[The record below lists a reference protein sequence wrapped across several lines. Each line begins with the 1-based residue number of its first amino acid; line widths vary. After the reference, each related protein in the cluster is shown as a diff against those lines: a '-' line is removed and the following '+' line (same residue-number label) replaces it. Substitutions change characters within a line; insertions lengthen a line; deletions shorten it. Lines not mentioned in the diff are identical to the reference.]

1 MKVLKTLLVDDERL
15 SLQMM
20 KGIIDWGSFGIEIA
34 DTAMDG
40 MEALDKFIK
49 LSPGLIIT
57 DIRMPRLNGL
67 EFIKKV
73 REINDQTEIL
83 LISAYADFGY
93 VKEAISLGCANYLLK
108 PVDETELQKT
118 LQAIVSKIASR
129 DISRRLVDKSEA
141 MKKRQILRE
150 YMKTGFRSVKALE
163 LLKDMG
169 APPMALMDVKL
180 QHETINEYSGV
191 KSIAADQL
199 GYIQES
205 MEEIASKSCRSLAFE
220 LDNYSFTVLA
230 ATLDMRILQNIAQ
243 EILHFLKN
251 ELGLTAMACISR
263 IAYREEDL
271 PALYA
276 QTLKLNKYGQFLRR
290 TDVLG
295 YGLNCSEDE
304 VEKASFTEHLKDLEL
319 ALNQRNAGEASRIL
333 REVLDEAVR
342 MGPRDLGKVYD
353 FCFEAVLKARSLIM
367 AGENASNNSRLTDIT
382 YQQVAANDSMD
393 ALLNFMTHVFSAV
406 CRVEKGEKGRYS
418 RLVESSITFLNK
430 HYARNIS
437 LEEICTYLSVSRNYF
452 SSLFKRDTGISLWAY
467 LTAIR
472 MGKARELLRDTDLR
486 SHEIA
491 YSVGYDNPSYFS
503 KLFKK
508 LHNQTPNEFRA
519 ESREGRESR

>member
-1 MKVLKTLLVDDERL
+1 LLKALLVDDERL

-20 KGIIDWGSFGIEIA
+20 KGIIDWGRFGIEIA
-34 DTAMDG
+34 DTAADG
-40 MEALDKFIK
+40 MEALEKFIK

-73 REINDQTEIL
+73 REINDQTEIM

-118 LQAIVSKIASR
+118 IQSIVLKISSR
-129 DISRRLVDKSEA
+129 DISRRLADKSET

-169 APPMALMDVKL
+169 TPPMALMDVRL
-180 QHETINEYSGV
+180 RHETINEYTGV

-205 MEEIASKSCRSLAFE
+205 MEEIAAKSCRSLAFE
-220 LDNYSFTVLA
+220 LENYSFTILMVA
-230 ATLDMRILQNIAQ
+230 EDIRILQSTAQ
-243 EILHFLKN
+243 EILQFLKS
-251 ELGLTAMACISR
+251 ELGLSAMACISR
-263 IAYREEDL
+263 IACHSEDL

-276 QTLKLNKYGQFLRR
+276 QTLKLNKYGQFLRS

-295 YGLNCSEDE
+295 YGINCSEDE
-304 VEKASFTEHLKDLEL
+304 VEQACFTEQLKDLEL
-319 ALNQRNAGEASRIL
+319 ALGQRNVGEATRIL

-342 MGPRDLGKVYD
+342 LGPTELGKVYD
-353 FCFEAVLKARSLIM
+353 FCFEAVLKARSLISN
-367 AGENASNNSRLTDIT
+367 ENSSEYSRLTDIT

-393 ALLNFMTHVFSAV
+393 ALLAFMTNVFSAV
-406 CRVEKGEKGRYS
+406 CRVEKGEKGKYS
-418 RLVESSITFLNK
+418 RLVESSIAFLNK

-437 LEEICTYLSVSRNYF
+437 LDEICTFLTVSRNYF

-467 LTAIR
+467 LTTIR

-486 SHEIA
+486 SHEVA

-508 LHNQTPNEFRA
+508 LHNQTPNEYRA
-519 ESREGRESR
+519 ISREGRGSL

>member
-1 MKVLKTLLVDDERL
+1 MLKALLVDDERL

-20 KGIIDWGSFGIEIA
+20 KNIIDWGSFGIEIA

-40 MEALDKFIK
+40 MEALDKFQK

-73 REINDQTEIL
+73 REINDQAEIL

-108 PVDETELQKT
+108 PVDEIELQKA

-129 DISRRLVDKSEA
+129 DISRRQADKSEA

-150 YMKTGFRSVKALE
+150 YMKTGFRSAKALE
-163 LLKDMG
+163 LLKAMG

-180 QHETINEYSGV
+180 RHETINDYSGV
-191 KSIAADQL
+191 KSIADGQM

-205 MEEIASKSCRSLAFE
+205 MEEIASKSCRSLVFE
-220 LDNYSFTVLA
+220 LDNYSFTILT
-230 ATLDMRILQNIAQ
+230 ATADINQLNDTAQ
-243 EILHFLKN
+243 EILIFLKS
-251 ELGLTAMACISR
+251 ELGLNAMACISR
-263 IAYREEDL
+263 AAYKEDDL

-276 QTLKLNKYGQFLRR
+276 QVLKLAKYGQFLSS
-290 TDVLG
+290 TDILG

-304 VEKASFTEHLKDLEL
+304 VEQVSFTEHLKDLEL
-319 ALNQRNAGEASRIL
+319 ALSQRNAGESSRIL

-342 MGPRDLGKVYD
+342 LGPRDLGKVYD
-353 FCFEAVLKARSLIM
+353 FCFEAVLKARSLLM
-367 AGENASNNSRLTDIT
+367 AGENALDSSRWKDIT

-393 ALLNFMTHVFSAV
+393 ALLTFMTNLFTAV
-406 CRVEKGEKGRYS
+406 CRVEKGDKGKYS
-418 RLVESSITFLNK
+418 RLVESSIAFLNK

-437 LEEICTYLSVSRNYF
+437 LEEICTHLSVSRNYF

-467 LTAIR
+467 LTTIR

-491 YSVGYDNPSYFS
+491 YAVGYDNPSYFS

-508 LHNQTPNEFRA
+508 LHNQTPNEFRVS
-519 ESREGRESR
+519 SREGRESR

>member
-1 MKVLKTLLVDDERL
+1 MLKALLVDDERL
-15 SLQMM
+15 SLLMM

-34 DTAMDG
+34 DTALDG
-40 MEALDKFIK
+40 MEALDKFRQ

-67 EFIKKV
+67 EFVKKV
-73 REINDQTEIL
+73 REINDQAEIL

-108 PVDETELQKT
+108 PIDETELQKT

-129 DISRRLVDKSEA
+129 DISRRLVDRSEA

-180 QHETINEYSGV
+180 KHETINEYSGV
-191 KSIAADQL
+191 KSIAAGQM

-205 MEEIASKSCRSLAFE
+205 LEEIAAKCCRSLAFE
-220 LDNYSFTVLA
+220 LDNYSFTILM
-230 ATLDMRILQNIAQ
+230 ATADINSLHNTAQDILV
-243 EILHFLKN
+243 FMKG
-251 ELGLTAMACISR
+251 ELGLHAMACISR
-263 IAYREEDL
+263 VANQAEDL
-271 PALYA
+271 PVLYA
-276 QTLKLNKYGQFLRR
+276 QTLKLAKYGQFLRG

-304 VEKASFTEHLKDLEL
+304 VEQLSFAEHLKDLEL
-319 ALNQRNAGEASRIL
+319 ALTQRNAGESSRIL

-342 MGPRDLGKVYD
+342 LGPTELGKVYD
-353 FCFEAVLKARSLIM
+353 FCFEAVLKAKSLLKA
-367 AGENASNNSRLTDIT
+367 AGDDPDYSRLMDIT

-393 ALLNFMTHVFSAV
+393 ALLSFMTNMFSAV
-406 CRVEKGEKGRYS
+406 CRVEKGEKGKYS

-472 MGKARELLRDTDLR
+472 MGKARELLRETDLR

-491 YSVGYDNPSYFS
+491 YAVGYDNPSYFS

-508 LHNQTPNEFRA
+508 LHNQTPNEYRSC
-519 ESREGRESR
+519 SREGGESR

>member
-1 MKVLKTLLVDDERL
+1 LLKALLVDDERL

-20 KGIIDWGSFGIEIA
+20 KGIIDWGRFGIEIA
-34 DTAMDG
+34 DTAADG
-40 MEALDKFIK
+40 MEALEKFTK
-49 LSPGLIIT
+49 LAPGLIIT

-118 LQAIVSKIASR
+118 LQSIVLKISSR

-163 LLKDMG
+163 LLRDMG

-180 QHETINEYSGV
+180 RHETINEYTGV

-199 GYIQES
+199 GYVQES

-220 LDNYSFTVLA
+220 LDNYSFTILM
-230 ATLDMRILQNIAQ
+230 ATADIRILQSTAQ
-243 EILHFLKN
+243 ELLSFLKS
-251 ELGLTAMACISR
+251 ELGLNAMVCISR
-263 IAYREEDL
+263 IACHYEDL

-276 QTLKLNKYGQFLRR
+276 QTLKLNKYGQFLRS

-295 YGLNCSEDE
+295 YGINCSEDE
-304 VEKASFTEHLKDLEL
+304 VEQVSFTEHLKDLEL
-319 ALNQRNAGEASRIL
+319 ALNQRNVGEATRIL

-342 MGPRDLGKVYD
+342 LGPHELGKTYD
-353 FCFEAVLKARSLIM
+353 FCFEAVLKARGLIM
-367 AGENASNNSRLTDIT
+367 ASENASEHSRLTDIT

-393 ALLNFMTHVFSAV
+393 ALLAFMTGIFSAV

-418 RLVESSITFLNK
+418 RLVESSIAFLNK

-437 LEEICTYLSVSRNYF
+437 LEEICTSLSVSRNYF
-452 SSLFKRDTGISLWAY
+452 SSLFKKDTGISLWAY
-467 LTAIR
+467 LTNIR
-472 MGKARELLRDTDLR
+472 MGKARELLKDTDLR

-508 LHNQTPNEFRA
+508 LHNQTPNEYRA
-519 ESREGRESR
+519 FVREGRESQ

>member
-1 MKVLKTLLVDDERL
+1 MLLKALLVDDERL

-20 KGIIDWGSFGIEIA
+20 KGIINWGRFGIEIA
-34 DTAMDG
+34 DTAADG
-40 MEALDKFIK
+40 MEALEKFMK

-57 DIRMPRLNGL
+57 DIEMPRLSGL

-83 LISAYADFGY
+83 LISAYADFSY

-108 PVDETELQKT
+108 PVDETELEKT
-118 LQAIVSKIASR
+118 LQAIVLKIASR

-141 MKKRQILRE
+141 MKKRQILQE
-150 YMKTGFRSVKALE
+150 YIKTGLRSVKALE
-163 LLKDMG
+163 LLRDMG

-180 QHETINEYSGV
+180 RHETINEYTGV
-191 KSIAADQL
+191 KSIVADQM

-205 MEEIASKSCRSLAFE
+205 LEEIASKSCRSLAFE
-220 LDNYSFTVLA
+220 LDNYSFTILMA
-230 ATLDMRILQNIAQ
+230 AADIHILKSTAQDILQ
-243 EILHFLKN
+243 FLKS
-251 ELGLTAMACISR
+251 ELGLYAMACISR
-263 IAYREEDL
+263 IAYHYEDL
-271 PALYA
+271 PALYT

-304 VEKASFTEHLKDLEL
+304 VEQVSFTEYLKDLEL
-319 ALNQRNAGEASRIL
+319 ALGQRNAGESSRIL

-342 MGPRDLGKVYD
+342 LGPTELGRVYD
-353 FCFEAVLKARSLIM
+353 FCFEAVLKARSLLTES
-367 AGENASNNSRLTDIT
+367 ENASDHPHLKDIT

-393 ALLNFMTHVFSAV
+393 ALLSFMTNIFSSV
-406 CRVEKGEKGRYS
+406 CRMEKGEKGRYS
-418 RLVESSITFLNK
+418 RLVENSIAFLNK

-467 LTAIR
+467 LTTIR
-472 MGKARELLRDTDLR
+472 MSKARELLRDTDLR

-491 YSVGYDNPSYFS
+491 YAVGYDNPSYFS

-508 LHNQTPNEFRA
+508 LHSQTPNEYRA
-519 ESREGRESR
+519 LSREGRESL